1 MKLVVAIIR
10 PEKQDEVLEALGR
23 AGVRGVTISD
33 ARGCGGGADPAEA
46 DRGSGGGKELRDG
59 VRLEIGVADP
69 LVGSTVQT
77 LLRAARTG
85 ETGDGKVFVLPVE
98 KVYRVR
104 TGEQDEAALSTAAVE
119 EPAAR
124 AGRRKVV
131 PPPGWYS

>member
-10 PEKQDEVLEALGR
+10 PEKQNEVLEALGR
-23 AGVRGVTISD
+23 AGVCGVTVSG
-33 ARGCGGGADPAEA
+33 AQGRGGEAGATEA
-46 DRGSGGGKELRDG
+46 DRGSGRKTGLRDG

-104 TGEQDEAALSTAAVE
+104 TGEQDEAALATAAVE

-124 AGRRKVV
+124 VGRRKVV